1 MFKSNCMFW
10 RQLPWSPREQGVCH
24 LRYHWL
30 NIFCFVWSFS
40 ITNYLY
46 IKPSVFF
53 KYLITSMQTSV
64 ANICVPQMKKHTHRC
79 QMPHSKS
86 NLKKKKISFLF
97 FLKIYFFVQV
107 YVFVWMYIMYTGYP
121 RRPGEGMGPPRSGI
135 TGGCAPPPPQVVWVL
150 RTNLLP
156 QPSARSATT
165 LNHKAIPPSG
175 LLLLNARRA
184 RISSA
189 YHLSWPPNSIFKD
202 HTPNRIF

>member
-97 FLKIYFFVQV
+97 FLKIYFLSKCTCLCGCISCIQDTQGGQEKAWDPLEVESQV
-107 YVFVWMYIMYTGYP
+107 VV
-121 RRPGEGMGPPRSGI
+121 
-135 TGGCAPPPPQVVWVL
+135 PPPPHRWCGCWEPISS
-150 RTNLLP
+150 RSLL
-156 QPSARSATT
+156 QD
-165 LNHKAIPPSG
+165 LQ
-175 LLLLNARRA
+175 LLLTTKPFL
-184 RISSA
+184 
-189 YHLSWPPNSIFKD
+189 HLAFSF
-202 HTPNRIF
+202 